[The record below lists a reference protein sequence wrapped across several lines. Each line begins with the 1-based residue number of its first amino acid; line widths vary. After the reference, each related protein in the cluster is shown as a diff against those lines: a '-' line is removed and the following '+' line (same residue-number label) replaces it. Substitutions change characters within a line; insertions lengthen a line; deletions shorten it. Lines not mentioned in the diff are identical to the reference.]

1 MAAPRMS
8 MVQFLMQ
15 RGYLTQEQLAEAQRV
30 AQQTRNN
37 DIGKVLVDL
46 GFVGEREMLQARAQ
60 EMGIGFVNLDNIVI
74 ESSALNVVPERILKN
89 HNVIPVKKQDNTL
102 YLAMANVNNL
112 QAIDDVQINS
122 GCRVIPVIAVPGA
135 IEDALRKNFTSSGG
149 AGAASGAATPVRPGA
164 AAVPAKPETK
174 PVTAAG
180 SSLADMRQAIAEAGV
195 KKGTKDDEE
204 GGDDDEKLAEQAP
217 IIRLANA
224 LIQQAITDRASD
236 IHVEP
241 QPKSVRVRYRV
252 DGVLIEAMTIP
263 KNLLAALISRL
274 KIMADMNIAE
284 RRIPQDGR
292 IEVRHGGKELD
303 LRVNSIPTPYGE
315 TIVMRILDKS
325 GPQIGLAK
333 LGFLEENQ
341 LKIEELTSQPNGLFL
356 CTGPTGSGKTTT
368 LYSVLYQLNTVGVN
382 IVTAEDP
389 VEYQLN
395 GISQVG
401 MNRKA
406 GLTFATALRA
416 FLRQD
421 PDIIM
426 VGEIRDLETAEIAIE
441 SSLTGHLVLST
452 LHTNDAP
459 SATLRLIDMGV
470 EPYLIAATLMGILAQ
485 RLCRR
490 VDQDHKEPYTVFQK
504 DLRRF
509 GFEVTDP
516 EAEVVLYRGIPHEDN
531 RETGFR
537 GRTGVHELL
546 TMNGEIAE
554 LVVRRAPLSDI
565 KEAAKANGMKELRED
580 GLVKV
585 LQGLTTPDEVMR
597 VVFTAGY

>member
-1 MAAPRMS
+1 
-8 MVQFLMQ
+8 
-15 RGYLTQEQLAEAQRV
+15 
-30 AQQTRNN
+30 
-37 DIGKVLVDL
+37 
-46 GFVGEREMLQARAQ
+46 
-60 EMGIGFVNLDNIVI
+60 
-74 ESSALNVVPERILKN
+74 
-89 HNVIPVKKQDNTL
+89 
-102 YLAMANVNNL
+102 
-112 QAIDDVQINS
+112 
-122 GCRVIPVIAVPGA
+122 
-135 IEDALRKNFTSSGG
+135 
-149 AGAASGAATPVRPGA
+149 
-164 AAVPAKPETK
+164 
-174 PVTAAG
+174 
-180 SSLADMRQAIAEAGV
+180 
-195 KKGTKDDEE
+195 
-204 GGDDDEKLAEQAP
+204 
-217 IIRLANA
+217 LANA
-224 LIQQAITDRASD
+224 LIQQAISDRASD

-292 IEVRHGGKELD
+292 IEVRHAGKELD
-303 LRVNSIPTPYGE
+303 LRVSSIPTPYGE
-315 TIVMRILDKS
+315 KIVMRILDKS
-325 GPQIGLAK
+325 GTQIGLGK
-333 LGFLEENQ
+333 LGFTEENE
-341 LKIEELTSQPNGLFL
+341 LKIEELTSQPNGMFL

-389 VEYQLN
+389 IEYQLN

-421 PDIIM
+421 PDIMM

-470 EPYLIAATLMGILAQ
+470 EPYLIAATLTGILAQ
-485 RLCRR
+485 RLARR
-490 VDQDHKEPYTVFQK
+490 IDPDHKEPYIVKAQ

-509 GFEVTDP
+509 GFPVEDP
-516 EAEVVLYRGIPHEDN
+516 DADVQLYRGIPHEDN
-531 RETGFR
+531 RETGFH
-537 GRTGVHELL
+537 GRTGIHELL
-546 TMNGEIAE
+546 NMNSEIAE
-554 LVVRRAPLSDI
+554 LVVRRAPLADI

-580 GLVKV
+580 GLGKV
-585 LQGLTTPDEVMR
+585 LQGMTTPDEVMR
-597 VVFTAGY
+597 VVFTAGF